1 MFVADLTDFFLW
13 DPSQDGIELEVFS
26 ARQQVVYG
34 VKLGTVSH
42 ILVHLIDLCC
52 YTEHS
57 RRQKAKVFNSLT
69 VTFFL
74 NHI

>member
-13 DPSQDGIELEVFS
+13 DSSQDGIELEVFS

-34 VKLGTVSH
+34 VKLGAVSH

-57 RRQKAKVFNSLT
+57 RRQKAKEFNCDC
-69 VTFFL
+69 F
-74 NHI
+74 